1 MSEDKEEI
9 TTFKIL
15 LLGDSEV
22 GKTSFIL
29 RFCEDTFKTDSLT
42 TIGLDTK
49 TKFIKV
55 KDKKIQL
62 IIWDTAGEERFKTI
76 TKNTYKGAHGILLM
90 FALNKRDSFK
100 AIKGW
105 INNIKEGIDIEKV
118 GLIVI
123 GNKSDLSEKEKEVD
137 EDMIE
142 GLKEK
147 EKVEVIEASAKDNV
161 NVNESFIR
169 LVEKMLN
176 LGIGQKAS
184 FIDDDEDN
192 DMGKNIK
199 IGKGKKKKRGNCCAN
214 NNNKK

>member
-9 TTFKIL
+9 TTFKVL

-29 RFCEDTFKTDSLT
+29 RFCEDTFKTESLT

-62 IIWDTAGEERFKTI
+62 IIWDTAGQERFKTI

-90 FALNKRDSFK
+90 YAINKKETFK

-105 INNIKEGIDIEKV
+105 INNIREGINIDKI

-123 GNKSDLSEKEKEVD
+123 GNKCDLPENEKEVD
-137 EDMIE
+137 EEMVAS
-142 GLKEK
+142 LKEK
-147 EKVEVIEASAKDNV
+147 EKVEVILASAKNNT
-161 NVNESFIR
+161 NVNESFIQ
-169 LVEKMLN
+169 LIEKMLA

-184 FIDDDEDN
+184 FIDDDDEEG
-192 DMGKNIK
+192 GKNVK
-199 IGKGKKKKRGNCCAN
+199 LNNNVNKNKKKACCGGKK
-214 NNNKK
+214 